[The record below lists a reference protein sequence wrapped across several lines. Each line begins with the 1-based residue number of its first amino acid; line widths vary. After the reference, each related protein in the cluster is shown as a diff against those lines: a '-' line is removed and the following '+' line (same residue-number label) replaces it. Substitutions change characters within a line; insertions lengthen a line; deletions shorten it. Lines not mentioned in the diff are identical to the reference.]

1 MLKGLTLKFN
11 VSGNGTEALKKI
23 KQSYKETEELLKDPL
38 KINLSNI
45 IKNPFR
51 KIEGY
56 ASELITKGYRISGAF
71 KNAFLGIQQVGINA
85 FNRTTRSLD
94 RFIMKFRLT
103 RSIKKG
109 FQSFSAY
116 STKVFE
122 KAQKKAN
129 TLTGTLKRMMGV
141 LGAGLTIKTAFE
153 GASNIEQYRNTL
165 ETVLKDST
173 LAQKKLAWG
182 SRLANRTPFETEEII
197 GGLTKMQSYGM
208 EGDRVLKSTGKT
220 YIEMIGDMASA
231 MNKPFEQAVEA
242 LADSRTGELERLKEF
257 GITKNMIGDFAKS
270 QGYGEMFNNQGQIKD
285 INLFN
290 KALFELMNS
299 KFGGAMQ
306 KQAKTFKGAISTI
319 KGVFKSGLSTVAG
332 IDEFGNVIKNS
343 PFQIIRDKVL
353 VPLAD
358 LLVKWQEDGTFTKWA
373 ENLAGSIEKTVSIG
387 NKIISFCIKWKEVLI
402 PMVSAITGLFVI
414 EKVAYMIGVLKAALA
429 GLSFNPIVI
438 GVGLAIAAG
447 VALYR
452 NWDKVVGIFKGA
464 FNVFT
469 GVLKAFKDGVKDLFL
484 KFSEYSRIFNFLIP
498 GKIIFDGLR
507 AFWGAWDSNL
517 GIIENVKNAFS
528 AFFAGLK
535 ESIQSTVDSF
545 KNLGKKIAELSPV
558 KKVKKWFGFD
568 NEEENNNNKEK
579 PEGKVEIDGSHKTG
593 LSYVPKD
600 NYIAELHEGERVL
613 TKKENENYSK
623 VKTKSG
629 NIYNLNF
636 NINTSGNE
644 IDWNRIGSLIIE
656 KIKKFEEEREI
667 AEGLI

>member
-11 VSGNGTEALKKI
+11 VTGKGTEALKKI

-38 KINLSNI
+38 KINLGNV

-51 KIEGY
+51 KVEGY
-56 ASELITKGYRISGAF
+56 ASELITKGYKISGTF
-71 KNAFLGIQQVGINA
+71 KNTFLGIQQVGTNTFHKI
-85 FNRTTRSLD
+85 TKSLD
-94 RFIMKFRLT
+94 KFIMKFRLT
-103 RSIKKG
+103 RSMKKG

-129 TLTGTLKRMMGV
+129 TLTGTLKRMIGV
-141 LGAGLTIKTAFE
+141 LGTGLTVKTAFE

-173 LAQKKLAWG
+173 LAQRKLAWG

-197 GGLTKMQSYGM
+197 SGLTKMQSYGM

-220 YIEMIGDMASA
+220 YIAMIGDMASA

-257 GITKNMIGDFAKS
+257 GITKNMIGDFAKQ
-270 QGYGEMFNNQGQIKD
+270 QGYGEMFNSQGQIKD

-332 IDEFGNVIKNS
+332 TDEFGNVIKNS

-353 VPLAD
+353 IPLAD
-358 LLVKWQEDGTFTKWA
+358 LLVKWQEDGTFTRWA
-373 ENLAGSIEKTVSIG
+373 ENLAGSIEKIVSVG
-387 NKIISFCIKWKEVLI
+387 SKIISFCIKWKEVLI
-402 PMVSAITGLFVI
+402 PVISAITGLFVI
-414 EKVAYMIGVLKAALA
+414 EKVAYMIGALKVALA
-429 GLSFNPIVI
+429 GLSFNPIVM

-452 NWDKVVGIFKGA
+452 NWDKVIGVFKGA

-469 GVLKAFKDGVKDLFL
+469 GVLKAFKDGIKDLFSKL
-484 KFSEYSRIFNFLIP
+484 SEYSRIFNFLVP
-498 GKIIFDGLR
+498 GKIIFDGLK

-528 AFFAGLK
+528 AFFTGLK
-535 ESIQSTVDSF
+535 ESIQSAVDGF
-545 KNLGKKIAELSPV
+545 KNLGKKISELSPV

-568 NEEENNNNKEK
+568 IEDEV
-579 PEGKVEIDGSHKTG
+579 EGKAKIDGSHRTG
-593 LSYVPKD
+593 LSYVPHD
-600 NYIAELHEGERVL
+600 NYVAELHEGERVL

-623 VKTKSG
+623 VRTKSG
-629 NIYNLNF
+629 NVYNLNF
-636 NINTSGNE
+636 NINASGNE
-644 IDWNRIGSLIIE
+644 IDWNRIGNLIVE

-667 AEGLI
+667 AEGLV

>member
-11 VSGNGTEALKKI
+11 VTGKGTEALKKI

-38 KINLSNI
+38 KIKLGNA
-45 IKNPFR
+45 IKNPFV

-56 ASELITKGYRISGAF
+56 ASSLITKGYSIAGTF
-71 KNAFLGIQQVGINA
+71 KRAFLGIQRVGSSA
-85 FNRTTRSLD
+85 FNKIARSTD
-94 RFIMKFRLT
+94 RLIMKFRLT
-103 RSIKKG
+103 RSIKKE
-109 FQSFSAY
+109 FQSFSSY
-116 STKVFE
+116 STRVFE
-122 KAQKKAN
+122 NAQKKAN
-129 TLTGTLKRMMGV
+129 SLSGVIKRMMGV
-141 LGAGLTIKTAFE
+141 LGAGVTIKTAFE

-165 ETVLKDST
+165 ETVLKDPVA
-173 LAQKKLAWG
+173 AQKKLAWG

-197 GGLTKMQSYGM
+197 SGLTKMQSYGM

-242 LADSRTGELERLKEF
+242 LADSKTGELERLKEF
-257 GITKNMIGDFAKS
+257 GITKDMIGDYGKD
-270 QGYGEMFNNQGQIKD
+270 QGYGDLFNNKGQIKD
-285 INLFN
+285 MKLFN
-290 KALFELMNS
+290 KVLFELMDS
-299 KFGGAMQ
+299 KFGGAME
-306 KQAKTFKGAISTI
+306 KQARTFKGAISTI
-319 KGVFKSGLSTVAG
+319 KGIFKSGLSTLAG
-332 IDEFGNVIKNS
+332 MDEFGNVIENS

-353 VPLAD
+353 IPLAD
-358 LLVKWQEDGTFTKWA
+358 LLIKWQEDGTFTKWA
-373 ENLAGSIEKTVSIG
+373 EKLAGSIKKVVSVG
-387 NKIISFCIKWKEVLI
+387 SKIISFCIKWKEVLI
-402 PMVSAITGLFVI
+402 PVASAFAGLFI
-414 EKVAYMIGVLKAALA
+414 INKVAYMIGALKVALA
-429 GLSFNPIVI
+429 AISFNPIVM

-452 NWDKVVGIFKGA
+452 NWDKVIEILKGVFSVFKG
-464 FNVFT
+464 
-469 GVLKAFKDGVKDLFL
+469 VLIGIKDGVKDLFS
-484 KFSEYSRIFNFLIP
+484 KFSEYSGIFNFLIP
-498 GKIIFDGLR
+498 GKMVFDGIL
-507 AFWGAWDSNL
+507 AFWRTWDSNL
-517 GIIENVKNAFS
+517 GIIENVKNSFS
-528 AFFAGLK
+528 AFFTSLK
-535 ESIQSTVDSF
+535 ESIQSAIDSF

-568 NEEENNNNKEK
+568 NEEENDNNKEK

>member
-38 KINLSNI
+38 KINMNNI

-56 ASELITKGYRISGAF
+56 ASELITKGYRISGTF

-85 FNRTTRSLD
+85 FNRTTRALD

-103 RSIKKG
+103 RSMKKG

-141 LGAGLTIKTAFE
+141 LGTGLTVKTAFE
-153 GASNIEQYRNTL
+153 GASSIEQYRNTL

-182 SRLANRTPFETEEII
+182 SRLANKTPFETEEII
-197 GGLTKMQSYGM
+197 SGLTKMQSYGM

-270 QGYGEMFNNQGQIKD
+270 QGYGEMFNNKGQIKD

-299 KFGGAMQ
+299 KYGGAME

-343 PFQIIRDKVL
+343 PFQIVRDKVL
-353 VPLAD
+353 IPLAD
-358 LLVKWQEDGTFTKWA
+358 LLVKWQEDGTFTRWA
-373 ENLAGSIEKTVSIG
+373 ENLAEGMKKVIGIGS
-387 NKIISFCIKWKEVLI
+387 KIISFCIKWKEVLI
-402 PMVSAITGLFVI
+402 PISSALTGLFVI
-414 EKVAYMIGVLKAALA
+414 NKIAYMIGALKVALA
-429 GLSFNPIVI
+429 GLSFNPIILGI
-438 GVGLAIAAG
+438 GLTIAAG

-452 NWDKVVGIFKGA
+452 NWDKVVEVFKGA
-464 FNVFT
+464 FNVFK
-469 GVLKAFKDGVKDLFL
+469 GVLQGIKDGVKDLFS
-484 KFSEYSRIFNFLIP
+484 KFSKYSGIFNILIP
-498 GKIIFDGLR
+498 GKIIFDGLK

-528 AFFAGLK
+528 AFFTGIK
-535 ESIQSTVDSF
+535 NSIQSTIDSF
-545 KNLGKKIAELSPV
+545 KELGKKITELSPV
-558 KKVKKWFGFD
+558 KNVKKWFGFD
-568 NEEENNNNKEK
+568 SEEENDNNKEK
-579 PEGKVEIDGSHKTG
+579 PKGKLKIDGSHRAG

-600 NYIAELHEGERVL
+600 SYIAELHEGERVL

-623 VKTKSG
+623 VRTKSG
-629 NIYNLNF
+629 NVYNLNF
-636 NINTSGNE
+636 NINSSNE
-644 IDWNRIGSLIIE
+644 IDWNRIGNLIVE
-656 KIKKFEEEREI
+656 KIKRFEEEREI

>member
-1 MLKGLTLKFN
+1 
-11 VSGNGTEALKKI
+11 
-23 KQSYKETEELLKDPL
+23 
-38 KINLSNI
+38 
-45 IKNPFR
+45 
-51 KIEGY
+51 
-56 ASELITKGYRISGAF
+56 
-71 KNAFLGIQQVGINA
+71 
-85 FNRTTRSLD
+85 
-94 RFIMKFRLT
+94 MKFRLT

-109 FQSFSAY
+109 FQSFSSY

-122 KAQKKAN
+122 NAQKKAN
-129 TLTGTLKRMMGV
+129 SLSGVIKRMMGV
-141 LGAGLTIKTAFE
+141 LGAGVTIKTAFE

-165 ETVLKDST
+165 ETVLKDPVA
-173 LAQKKLAWG
+173 AQKKLAWG

-197 GGLTKMQSYGM
+197 SGLTKMQSYGM

-242 LADSRTGELERLKEF
+242 LADSKTGELERLKEF
-257 GITKNMIGDFAKS
+257 GITKDMIGDYGKD
-270 QGYGEMFNNQGQIKD
+270 QGYGDLFNNKGQIKD
-285 INLFN
+285 MKLFN
-290 KALFELMNS
+290 KVLFELMDS
-299 KFGGAMQ
+299 KFGGAME
-306 KQAKTFKGAISTI
+306 KQARTFKGAISTI
-319 KGVFKSGLSTVAG
+319 KGIFKSGLSTLAG
-332 IDEFGNVIKNS
+332 MDEFGNVIENS

-353 VPLAD
+353 IPLAD
-358 LLVKWQEDGTFTKWA
+358 LLIKWQEDGTFTKWA
-373 ENLAGSIEKTVSIG
+373 EKLAGSIKKVVSVG
-387 NKIISFCIKWKEVLI
+387 SKIISFCIKWKEVLI
-402 PMVSAITGLFVI
+402 PVASAFAGLFI
-414 EKVAYMIGVLKAALA
+414 INKVAYMIGALKVALA
-429 GLSFNPIVI
+429 AISFNPIVM

-452 NWDKVVGIFKGA
+452 NWDKVIEILKGVFSVFKG
-464 FNVFT
+464 
-469 GVLKAFKDGVKDLFL
+469 VLIGIKDGVKDLFS
-484 KFSEYSRIFNFLIP
+484 KFSEYSGIFNFLIP

-568 NEEENNNNKEK
+568 NEEENDNNKEK

-644 IDWNRIGSLIIE
+644 IDWNRIGNLIIE